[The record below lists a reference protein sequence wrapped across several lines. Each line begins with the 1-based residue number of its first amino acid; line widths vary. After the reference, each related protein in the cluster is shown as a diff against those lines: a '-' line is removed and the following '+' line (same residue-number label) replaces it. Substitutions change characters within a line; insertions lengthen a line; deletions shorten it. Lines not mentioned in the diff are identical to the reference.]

1 MLYCCHSHELS
12 NRHLKIAY
20 SPWPPFIMVEKDARG
35 GGWRCTGIVGE
46 LLNYIKQ
53 ARNTTYTLVEEPN
66 GVWGNCEH
74 ATNCT
79 GMIGMVNRKEV
90 DMALGL
96 LNLQHSIAIS

>member
-1 MLYCCHSHELS
+1 
-12 NRHLKIAY
+12 
-20 SPWPPFIMVEKDARG
+20 MVEKDAHG
-35 GGWRCTGIVGE
+35 GGLRCTGIVGE

-74 ATNCT
+74 ATNCS

-90 DMALGL
+90 DLALGML
-96 LNLQHSIAIS
+96 KKLFSMHCNIITDSFVFRTIYHNSQQAARC